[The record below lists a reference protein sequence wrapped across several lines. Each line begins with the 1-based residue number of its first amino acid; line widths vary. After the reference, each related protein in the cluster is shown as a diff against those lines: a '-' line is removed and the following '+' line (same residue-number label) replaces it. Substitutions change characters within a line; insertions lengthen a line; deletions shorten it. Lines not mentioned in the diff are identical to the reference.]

1 MLKLVVNNEIAED
14 QEAAPRLR
22 DGGLRLLTGGKGPP
36 KSWDWLSSMPAGTV
50 FLARPKTGPN
60 TWIIYEFG
68 HGGTHAGNN
77 TLLIPNRMYDQPSNW
92 FWCDPVEFC
101 KVYELRGILEDE

>member
-1 MLKLVVNNEIAED
+1 MSKLQLVVNNDTEETP
-14 QEAAPRLR
+14 AAFTLR
-22 DGGLRLLTGGKGPP
+22 DPAKGGKGPP
-36 KSWDWLSSMPAGTV
+36 RSWDWLSPLAPGTV

-68 HGGTHAGNN
+68 MGGVHAGNN
-77 TLLIPNRMYDQPSNW
+77 ALLIPNRMYDQPSNW

>member
-1 MLKLVVNNEIAED
+1 MTELKLVVNNDIIED
-14 QEAAPRLR
+14 QAAPVLT
-22 DGGLRLLTGGKGPP
+22 TGGKGPP
-36 KSWDWLSSMPAGTV
+36 RSWDWLSKLAPGTV

-68 HGGTHAGNN
+68 MGGVHAGNN
-77 TLLIPNRMYDQPSNW
+77 ALLIPNRMYDQPNNW